1 MTSWNDEQPAS
12 LVVFAMIFRI
22 SYYYGEDGPDMVGE
36 QDVGEFGELS
46 GFQWGQVKWR
56 RFDRQ
61 SIIWF
66 ESKTAAMGAFFNY
79 CI

>member
-1 MTSWNDEQPAS
+1 
-12 LVVFAMIFRI
+12 
-22 SYYYGEDGPDMVGE
+22 MVGE

-46 GFQWGQVKWR
+46 GFQWEQVKWR

-66 ESKTAAMGAFFNY
+66 ESFEVKTAAMGAFFKLLY
-79 CI
+79 PVELRGVSVSTDFLHYSISIVYYSP